1 MENSAKVLLLA
12 GAILL
17 AILLI
22 SLGMLIV
29 NMGSSSIDTN
39 ELDSMEIVKF
49 NKKYEMYEG
58 IVYGKAV
65 KTILLYAVNDNKSI
79 TTLDSDAYKYSST
92 IDICV
97 NIRVIVL
104 IC

>member
-79 TTLDSDAYKYSST
+79 TTLDSDAYKCYSS
-92 IDICV
+92 V
-97 NIRVIVL
+97 RNYYKHS
-104 IC
+104 